1 MKRRVPNRLSGLL
14 GLFLFLPMALPMT
27 AQALP
32 DDQDQAVDLE
42 ADAADIDEKRGVSV
56 YRGNVLYTQGSIRM
70 SAATM
75 TIHAPGGDLSKVVL
89 EGGPARY
96 SWQPSKGASR
106 VKAKGKT
113 IEYNI
118 AKDQVVVLGD
128 GEVVQGGDTFR
139 SDRIVYDMNG
149 DRVKAGG
156 AVKAGGKKKGEK
168 SRSRVKMT
176 FQPKAKK

>member
-1 MKRRVPNRLSGLL
+1 MKNRNPKLGALL
-14 GLFLFLPMALPMT
+14 ALLFVLPGVAL
-27 AQALP
+27 ALP
-32 DDQDQAVDLE
+32 DDQEQAVDLE

-56 YRGNVLYTQGSIRM
+56 YRGNVLYTQGSIKM
-70 SAATM
+70 SAGTM

-96 SWQPSKGASR
+96 SWQPKRGASR

-113 IEYNI
+113 IEYNVT
-118 AKDQVVVLGD
+118 KDQVVVMGD

-149 DRVKAGG
+149 DRVRAGG
-156 AVKAGGKKKGEK
+156 AVKGKGKTGEGK